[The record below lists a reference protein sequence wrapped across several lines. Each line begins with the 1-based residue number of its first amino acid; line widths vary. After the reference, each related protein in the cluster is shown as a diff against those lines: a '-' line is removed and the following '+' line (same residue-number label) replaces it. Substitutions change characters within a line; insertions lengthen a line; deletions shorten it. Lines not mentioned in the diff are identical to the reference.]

1 MILLS
6 EIGVNIAPLLAGA
19 GALGLAIPFG
29 AQTLVKDI
37 ITGIFIQFEN
47 GMNTGDLVT
56 IGPLTGTVERM
67 SIRSVGVR
75 QDTGAYHII
84 PWSSITTFANFVRGI
99 GSVVANY
106 DVDRHEDLDKASQ
119 ALKAAVDDLLAQE
132 EIRADYWRTVVRRAG
147 GAEQYRLYA
156 TRQLHYPAVSSG
168 RCVLPSTPR

>member
-1 MILLS
+1 
-6 EIGVNIAPLLAGA
+6 
-19 GALGLAIPFG
+19 
-29 AQTLVKDI
+29 
-37 ITGIFIQFEN
+37 GIFIQFEN

-67 SIRSVGVR
+67 SIRSGGVR

-106 DVDRHEDLDKASQ
+106 DVDHHEDLDKASQ

-132 EIRADYWRTVVRRAG
+132 EI
-147 GAEQYRLYA
+147 
-156 TRQLHYPAVSSG
+156 
-168 RCVLPSTPR
+168 